1 MKDDKTS
8 RFVRKVLKKLHIK
21 TSDKTTNLLIQIFKF
36 GIVGGIATL
45 IDWIVYYIVY
55 KFLHVDPL
63 IANILSF
70 SVSVIYNYSASVRWV
85 FDVNKNNSKKKMFI
99 EFMIFSIVG
108 LIITEILLHLFINI
122 LSMNAMISKVIST
135 VIVMVFNFVTRKMF
149 LE

>member
-1 MKDDKTS
+1 
-8 RFVRKVLKKLHIK
+8 
-21 TSDKTTNLLIQIFKF
+21 
-36 GIVGGIATL
+36 
-45 IDWIVYYIVY
+45 
-55 KFLHVDPL
+55 
-63 IANILSF
+63 
-70 SVSVIYNYSASVRWV
+70 
-85 FDVNKNNSKKKMFI
+85 MFI

>member
-36 GIVGGIATL
+36 VIVGGIATL

-85 FDVNKNNSKKKMFI
+85 FDVNKNKSKKKMFI